1 MIYPSEFPSDIKNK
15 QEEQVFNLL
24 KKLAEEYDIFYS
36 RKFIGV
42 NSRER
47 KEYEA
52 DFIICIPNRAIL
64 CLEVKGGV
72 INYDGKNGKWTQ
84 NSMPLDAPDYQASSI
99 AHSIVER
106 YKKLLFNVPIGWALC
121 FPDCEIPYNTTL
133 PISLSLENIIDQN
146 SLLHLKTALIEN
158 FNALLNKYDSKTGCR
173 DWQYAEFKNDL
184 LRGIGFVQVL
194 GTRVKRDDAKFIQLE
209 NEQLEIFN
217 TVIENDRILVNGPAG
232 SGKTILAKS
241 IAQELS
247 QKGKKVFLACFN
259 RTLANKISYDTGI
272 KNNDQITV
280 STFHS
285 YAKREIESTDLNWW
299 QAVDKSI
306 DDFWD
311 FEVPAKLDSFE
322 KKEAEYDCLIID
334 EGQDFKEFWYELL
347 FRLVKTDGKIIIFL
361 DKMQDIFNR
370 EVIIP
375 EEKTFIKYSL
385 KDNLRNTKK
394 IVNYLEQ
401 IVEEPINTKNNPDGD
416 EVVIRVFKN
425 AVELQTKL
433 NYDLQ
438 QLLKEHRIE
447 SNQILIILNS
457 EKEDSSIS
465 KLFKIGNFPLK
476 SLDNKAR
483 FDNDIIYYTSINTFK
498 GLEIDVILIIDIHLI
513 PSNERKRRLY
523 TEASRARHKLY
534 TYEIK

>member
-1 MIYPSEFPSDIKNK
+1 MIYPSGFPSDITNK

-24 KKLAEEYDIFYS
+24 KKIAEEYDIFYS

-52 DFIICIPNRAIL
+52 DFIICIPNKAIL
-64 CLEVKGGV
+64 CLEVKGG
-72 INYDGKNGKWTQ
+72 IISYNGNNGKWTQ
-84 NSMPLDAPDYQASSI
+84 NSMPLDAPDSQASSI
-99 AHSIVER
+99 AHSLVER
-106 YKKLLFNVPIGWALC
+106 YKQFLFNVPIGWAIC
-121 FPDCEIPYNTTL
+121 FPDCEIPFNNIL
-133 PISLSLENIIDQN
+133 PTSLSFDNIIDQN
-146 SLLHLKTALIEN
+146 SLLHLKTALKEN

-194 GTRVKRDDAKFIQLE
+194 GTRVKRDEAKFIQLE

-217 TVIENDRILVNGPAG
+217 TVIENDRILVSGPAG

-247 QKGKKVFLACFN
+247 QNGKKVFLACFN

-272 KNNDQITV
+272 KNNEQITV

-299 QAVDKSI
+299 QTVDKSV

-347 FRLVKTDGKIIIFL
+347 FRLVKPNGKIIIFL
-361 DKMQDIFNR
+361 DRMQDIFNR

-375 EEKTFIKYSL
+375 EEKNFIKYSL
-385 KDNLRNTKK
+385 RDNLRNTKK
-394 IVNYLEQ
+394 IVQYLEQ
-401 IVEEPINTKNNPDGD
+401 IVEEPIITKNNPDGD
-416 EVVIRVFKN
+416 EVVIRECKN
-425 AVELQTKL
+425 PVELQTKL
-433 NYDLQ
+433 NYDVQ
-438 QLLKEHRIE
+438 QLIKEQRIE
-447 SNQILIILNS
+447 SNQILIIINS
-457 EKEDSSIS
+457 EKIDSSIS
-465 KLFKIGNFPLK
+465 NLTKIGNFPIK

-483 FDNDIIYYTSINTFK
+483 FDNDIVYFTSINTFK
-498 GLEIDVILIIDIHLI
+498 GLEIDVILILDIHLI
-513 PSNERKRRLY
+513 PLTEHKRLLY

>member
-1 MIYPSEFPSDIKNK
+1 MIYPYEFPSDIKNK

-36 RKFIGV
+36 RKFIGL

-52 DFIICIPNRAIL
+52 DFIICMPNKAIL
-64 CLEVKGGV
+64 CIEVKGGV

-84 NSMPLDAPDYQASSI
+84 NSKPLDAPDSQASSI
-99 AHSIVER
+99 AHSLVER
-106 YKKLLFNVPIGWALC
+106 YKKLLFNVPINWALC
-121 FPDCEIPYNTTL
+121 FPDCEIPFNTIL
-133 PISLSLENIIDQN
+133 PTSLSLENIIDQN
-146 SLLHLKTALIEN
+146 SLLHLKTALKEN
-158 FNALLNKYDSKTGCR
+158 FNALLNRYESKTGCR

-194 GTRVKRDDAKFIQLE
+194 GTRVKRDEAKFIQLE

-217 TVIENDRILVNGPAG
+217 TVIENERILVSGPAG

-247 QKGKKVFLACFN
+247 QNGKKVFLACFN

-272 KNNDQITV
+272 RNNEQIIV

-285 YAKREIESTDLNWW
+285 YAKREIESTDTNWW
-299 QAVDKSI
+299 QTVDKSI

-311 FEVPAKLDSFE
+311 FEVPAKLDSFK

-334 EGQDFKEFWYELL
+334 EGQDFKEFWYDLL
-347 FRLVKTDGKIIIFL
+347 FRLVKPDGKIIIFL

-375 EEKTFIKYSL
+375 DEKKFIKYSL

-394 IVNYLEQ
+394 IVKYLEQ
-401 IVEEPINTKNNPDGD
+401 IVKEPIITKNNPDGD
-416 EVVIRVFKN
+416 EVVIRECKN
-425 AVELQTKL
+425 AIELQTKL

-438 QLLKEHRIE
+438 QLIKEQRIE

-457 EKEDSSIS
+457 EKVESSIS
-465 KLFKIGNFPLK
+465 NLTKIGNFPLK

-483 FDNDIIYYTSINTFK
+483 FDNDTIYFTSINTFK
-498 GLEIDVILIIDIHLI
+498 GLEIDVIIILDVHLI
-513 PSNERKRRLY
+513 SSIERKRLLY